1 MATQQ
6 TADDMSAQI
15 VLKQAELVALQ
26 VARAEAI
33 VDYAM
38 GAAAM
43 VMSSKTMAGTS
54 ELAESAKEILQV
66 ARNSAA
72 TVLQVARIEAEVTLR
87 LARDLASLRLAEAS
101 AILAAT
107 APVSAPGWATG
118 SHSTHK
124 EAHPA

>member
-1 MATQQ
+1 MPIQQ

-15 VLKQAELVALQ
+15 VLKQAELVALE
-26 VARAEAI
+26 VTRAAAI

-54 ELAESAKEILQV
+54 ELADSAKEILQV

-72 TVLQVARIEAEVTLR
+72 TVLQVAKKEAEVTLC
-87 LARDLASLRLAEAS
+87 LARDLANLKLEEAS
-101 AILAAT
+101 GIVAANSPFSP
-107 APVSAPGWATG
+107 ASGATG
-118 SHSTHK
+118 IHSTHQ
-124 EAHPA
+124 EALAA